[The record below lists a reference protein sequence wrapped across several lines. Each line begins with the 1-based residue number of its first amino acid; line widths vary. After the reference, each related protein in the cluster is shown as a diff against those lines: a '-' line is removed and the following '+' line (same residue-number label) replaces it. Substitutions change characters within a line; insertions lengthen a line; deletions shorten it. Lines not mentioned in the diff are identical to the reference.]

1 MCFYDLGGAHY
12 ASGDSRK
19 QVRVHL
25 NEEELRKSSPKTRG
39 NVQLGPG
46 QVRTDQYRGESWV

>member
-1 MCFYDLGGAHY
+1 MLLGTLE
-12 ASGDSRK
+12 SK
-19 QVRVHL
+19 EIHL